1 MTEHP
6 ELVANYEDLRL
17 LERPAGYVYVIR
29 DVEISGCYKIGHTG
43 HPLKRF
49 DRFERELPF
58 SIEPVLIIKSQ
69 DAEGDEERLHRDY
82 AKYKEY
88 GEWFKLNDSH
98 LARIRHMS
106 QPSIVLEARAPHSRP
121 KKAEKS
127 LRELSSIPRS
137 EYEDWDKKEGS
148 SYIYVI
154 QEKETRLLRICW
166 ADEPEKINW
175 FGVKIPIWTEVVIA
189 EQVAG
194 SSVILAGDLNRQFK
208 QHRRVGNWLDL
219 NDKELLE
226 LRNLIASREAPEQEP
241 SAVQPP
247 APRPTPQPVPVS
259 PRPLSVRATSTP
271 RSPPAPRPSITLG
284 DLLTQDKSVPVR
296 QNQRPVQPIQRRQ
309 PQVATKRVFGWKSV
323 FIFFVIL
330 IVPIIAVLLVPG
342 SLNIDM
348 LSNIFIDLQTPT
360 PTQRPTAANTQ
371 RPTVTDTQH
380 PTATNT
386 QHPTATNTQRPT
398 VTNTQRPTVTNT
410 QRSTATNTQ
419 HPTATNTQRPTA
431 TPTPRP
437 TITAATRET
446 YTVRSA
452 NPYVRSCPSANCPFI
467 GGLIAGD
474 KIQSLGEEPGT
485 IPEGFSSDKW
495 IKFNYDGKAG
505 YIHSQ
510 LVSKDDPADD

>member
-1 MTEHP
+1 MAEYP
-6 ELVANYEDLRL
+6 ELVANYEDLRRL
-17 LERPAGYVYVIR
+17 APPAGYVYVIR
-29 DVEISGCYKIGHTG
+29 DVEISGCYKIGYTH

-49 DRFERELPF
+49 DKFERELPF

-166 ADEPEKINW
+166 ADETEKINW

-194 SSVILAGDLNRQFK
+194 FSSILAGDLNRQFK

-247 APRPTPQPVPVS
+247 APRPTPQPIPVS
-259 PRPLSVRATSTP
+259 PRPLPVRATSTP
-271 RSPPAPRPSITLG
+271 RSPPAPQPSITLG

-309 PQVATKRVFGWKSV
+309 PQVATKRVLGWKSV

-360 PTQRPTAANTQ
+360 PLPTSTQRPA
-371 RPTVTDTQH
+371 
-380 PTATNT
+380 
-386 QHPTATNTQRPT
+386 ATNTQRPT
-398 VTNTQRPTVTNT
+398 VTNTQRPMATNT
-410 QRSTATNTQ
+410 QR
-419 HPTATNTQRPTA
+419 PTATNTQRPTA

>member
-1 MTEHP
+1 MAEYP
-6 ELVANYEDLRL
+6 ELVANYEDLRRL
-17 LERPAGYVYVIR
+17 APPAGYVYVIR

-166 ADEPEKINW
+166 ADETEKINW

-194 SSVILAGDLNRQFK
+194 FSSILAGDLNRQFK
-208 QHRRVGNWLDL
+208 QHRRVGKWLDL
-219 NDKELLE
+219 DDLRLQELCD
-226 LRNLIASREAPEQEP
+226 LIASGEAPEQEP
-241 SAVQPP
+241 A
-247 APRPTPQPVPVS
+247 
-259 PRPLSVRATSTP
+259 
-271 RSPPAPRPSITLG
+271 PPAPRPSITLG

-309 PQVATKRVFGWKSV
+309 AQVATKRVLGWKSV

-348 LSNIFIDLQTPT
+348 LSNIFIDLQTST

-386 QHPTATNTQRPT
+386 QRPTATNT
-398 VTNTQRPTVTNT
+398 
-410 QRSTATNTQ
+410 
-419 HPTATNTQRPTA
+419 
-431 TPTPRP
+431 
-437 TITAATRET
+437 
-446 YTVRSA
+446 SA
-452 NPYVRSCPSANCPFI
+452 R
-467 GGLIAGD
+467 
-474 KIQSLGEEPGT
+474 Q
-485 IPEGFSSDKW
+485 
-495 IKFNYDGKAG
+495 
-505 YIHSQ
+505 
-510 LVSKDDPADD
+510 